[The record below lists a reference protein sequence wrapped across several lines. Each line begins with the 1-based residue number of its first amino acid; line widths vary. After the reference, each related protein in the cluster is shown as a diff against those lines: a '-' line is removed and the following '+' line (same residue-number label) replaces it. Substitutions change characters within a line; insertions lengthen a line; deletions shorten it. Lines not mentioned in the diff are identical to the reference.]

1 MKMTIDIQNM
11 NEKKYVSFEEVE
23 EVTPFVLKDT
33 LSMLPENKAFMVL
46 SEWITHFVMN
56 QKLIY
61 RSVTE
66 KDSFT
71 QYKQSRIPM
80 LFYFKFIYE
89 LRALGKESLI
99 SINTFLELINN
110 KGFSLNQIAY
120 DSKKNSFYFYFNVK
134 NKLNVHALYV
144 SRGSVMFSQYAGNIN
159 TVEKS
164 IRYIKDLPNVNDVP
178 VIVDMLKTDTGVGI
192 TEFLACRDYHYTGY
206 QKYLPMELI
215 NNFNLDISDIN
226 KVVLDSE
233 LSLVPIDFDKLTIT
247 STVTKN
253 SLKNLVRLNKSIIK
267 NHLVT
272 EVTNPSTPYKTPLHT
287 AVIEITSSTT
297 GEYLDTLLIVNN
309 NVMSLS
315 QFNKSKYGDIL
326 SDETFYNRDE
336 LNREIKTTPHPI
348 PAGYT
353 GTITPVSPNKRYKGE
368 LVYDRVTNAIIYKI
382 YNRAKITPLFNNKH
396 LSIASLFTE

>member
-1 MKMTIDIQNM
+1 MKMVIDIQNM

-23 EVTPFVLKDT
+23 EITSFALKDT

-46 SEWITHFVMN
+46 SEWVTHFVMN

-134 NKLNVHALYV
+134 NKLNIHALYV
-144 SRGSVMFSQYAGNIN
+144 RRGSVMFSQYAGNIN
-159 TVEKS
+159 NVEKS
-164 IRYIKDLPNVNDVP
+164 IRYIKDLPNVNDIP
-178 VIVDMLKTDTGVGI
+178 VIVDMLKTDNGVAT

-253 SLKNLVRLNKSIIK
+253 SLKNLVRLNKSVIK

-287 AVIEITSSTT
+287 AVIEITNSTT

-336 LNREIKTTPHPI
+336 LNREIKTSPHPI

-353 GTITPVSPNKRYKGE
+353 GTITPVTPNKRYKGE

-382 YNRAKITPLFNNKH
+382 YNRAKITPLFTNKY

>member
-1 MKMTIDIQNM
+1 MKMVINIQNM

-66 KDSFT
+66 KDSFK

-99 SINTFLELINN
+99 SVNTFIELINN

-144 SRGSVMFSQYAGNIN
+144 SRGSVKFSQYAGDINI
-159 TVEKS
+159 VEKS
-164 IRYIKDLPNVNDVP
+164 IRYFKNLPNVNDVP

-215 NNFNLDISDIN
+215 NNFNLDISDKN

-253 SLKNLVRLNKSIIK
+253 SLKNLVKLNKSIIK

-272 EVTNPSTPYKTPLHT
+272 EVTNPSTPYKTPVHT
-287 AVIEITSSTT
+287 AIIEITNSTT

-348 PAGYT
+348 PVGYT

-382 YNRAKITPLFNNKH
+382 YNRAKIIPLFTNKY
-396 LSIASLFTE
+396 LSIASFFTE